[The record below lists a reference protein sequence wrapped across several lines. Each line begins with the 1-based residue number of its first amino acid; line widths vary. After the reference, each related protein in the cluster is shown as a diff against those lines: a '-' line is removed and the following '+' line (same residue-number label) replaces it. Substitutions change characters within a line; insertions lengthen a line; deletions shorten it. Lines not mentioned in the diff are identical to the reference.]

1 VKIRILVVAVVA
13 LLGMPGLA
21 FAQSPVLVKGQPPLT
36 EETVGR
42 LTEFFEWAFDVY
54 LTNDQRQ
61 ILRDY
66 AIDVW
71 TQRRAGDIND
81 ILEPVKQQIE
91 LSKLDARQRAFV
103 RVKIEPELLDLMRK
117 QPNDPMAQWALA
129 VYESSHR
136 PIAPGNPPLTRQST
150 DAFLDALFFEVGVVA
165 GEHAVPDQ
173 KLKDDWANALA
184 ANYPRMSAALKQ
196 QIAGLPL
203 FMATMRV
210 AWPQLSESVK
220 AQYRAQWAEEL
231 KPLLPAAPPEASPSR
246 PASSAGR
253 SSVAQAMAEQNR
265 RHQAYMNMS
274 NAMMNAYKTNFN
286 TQANFIGGAYQY
298 R

>member
-1 VKIRILVVAVVA
+1 MLVFAMVA
-13 LLGMPGLA
+13 LLAASGLP

-61 ILRDY
+61 VLRDY

-71 TQRRAGDIND
+71 TRKRAGDIND

-103 RVKIEPELLDLMRK
+103 RVKIEPELLDQMRK
-117 QPNDPMAQWALA
+117 QPNDPMARWALA
-129 VYESSHR
+129 VYESSHTT
-136 PIAPGNPPLTRQST
+136 IAPGNPPLTRQST
-150 DAFLDALFFEVGVVA
+150 DAFLDALFFEVGAVT
-165 GEHAVPDQ
+165 GDFAVPDQ

-203 FMATMRV
+203 FMATMRM
-210 AWPQLSESVK
+210 AWPRLSESVK
-220 AQYRAQWAEEL
+220 AQYRAQWAVEL
-231 KPLLPAAPPEASPSR
+231 KPLLPAAPPDAAPSR
-246 PASSAGR
+246 QATSGGR
-253 SSVAQAMAEQNR
+253 TSVAQAMAEQNR
-265 RHQAYMNMS
+265 RHQAYMSMS
-274 NAMMNAYKTNFN
+274 SAMMSVYRTNFN
-286 TQANFIGGAYQY
+286 TQANFSGSAYRY
-298 R
+298 W